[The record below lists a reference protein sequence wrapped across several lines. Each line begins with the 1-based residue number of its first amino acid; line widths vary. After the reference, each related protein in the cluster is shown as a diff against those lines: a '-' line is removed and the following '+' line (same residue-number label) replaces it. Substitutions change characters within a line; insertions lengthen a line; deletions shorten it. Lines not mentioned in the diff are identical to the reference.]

1 MAFENLEQKYW
12 NNVDTL
18 NSRGSFF
25 VSDYMTKEMEGE
37 SKDLG
42 AVLSIVSL
50 IAQRSTDKDVLWC
63 AKRLSEISLE
73 LINNIAF
80 PNMIGRYCELLD
92 QAETQIED
100 LEDLGEKTLA
110 KYASDELLIAKELYS
125 DWRIQHRL

>member
-1 MAFENLEQKYW
+1 MLEQKYW
-12 NNVDTL
+12 NDVDTL

-110 KYASDELLIAKELYS
+110 KYANDELLIAKELYS

>member
-1 MAFENLEQKYW
+1 MLEQKYW
-12 NNVDTL
+12 NDVDTL
-18 NSRGSFF
+18 NSRGAFF

-63 AKRLSEISLE
+63 AKRLNEISLD
-73 LINNIAF
+73 LINNIEF

-110 KYASDELLIAKELYS
+110 KYANDELLIAKELYG

>member
-1 MAFENLEQKYW
+1 MLEQKYW
-12 NNVDTL
+12 NDVDTL
-18 NSRGSFF
+18 NSRGAFF
-25 VSDYMTKEMEGE
+25 VSDYMSKEMEGE

-42 AVLSIVSL
+42 EVLSIVSL

-63 AKRLSEISLE
+63 AKRLNEISLD
-73 LINNIAF
+73 LINNIEF

-110 KYASDELLIAKELYS
+110 KYANEELLIAKELYG

>member
-1 MAFENLEQKYW
+1 MLEQKYW
-12 NNVDTL
+12 NDVDTL
-18 NSRGSFF
+18 NSRGAFF

-63 AKRLSEISLE
+63 SKRLSEISLE

-110 KYASDELLIAKELYS
+110 KYANDELLIAKELYS

>member
-1 MAFENLEQKYW
+1 MLEQKYW
-12 NNVDTL
+12 NDIDTL

-63 AKRLSEISLE
+63 SKRLSEISLE

-110 KYASDELLIAKELYS
+110 KYANDELLIAKELYS

>member
-1 MAFENLEQKYW
+1 MLEQKYW
-12 NNVDTL
+12 NDVDTL
-18 NSRGSFF
+18 NSRGAFF

-63 AKRLSEISLE
+63 AKRLDEISLE
-73 LINNIAF
+73 LINNITF

-110 KYASDELLIAKELYS
+110 KYANDELLIAKELYS

>member
-1 MAFENLEQKYW
+1 MLEQKYW
-12 NNVDTL
+12 DDVDTL

-110 KYASDELLIAKELYS
+110 KYANDELLIAKELYS

>member
-110 KYASDELLIAKELYS
+110 KYANEELLIAKELYS

>member
-1 MAFENLEQKYW
+1 MLEQKYW
-12 NNVDTL
+12 NDVDTL

-110 KYASDELLIAKELYS
+110 KYANDELLIAKELYN

>member
-1 MAFENLEQKYW
+1 MLEQKYW
-12 NNVDTL
+12 DDVDTL

-63 AKRLSEISLE
+63 SKRLSEISLE

-110 KYASDELLIAKELYS
+110 KYANDELLIAKELYS

>member
-1 MAFENLEQKYW
+1 MLEQKYW
-12 NNVDTL
+12 NDVDTL

-63 AKRLSEISLE
+63 AKRLDEISLE

-110 KYASDELLIAKELYS
+110 KYANEELLIAKELYG

>member
-1 MAFENLEQKYW
+1 MLEQKYW
-12 NNVDTL
+12 NDVDTL
-18 NSRGSFF
+18 NSRGAFF

-110 KYASDELLIAKELYS
+110 KYANDELLIAKELYS

>member
-1 MAFENLEQKYW
+1 MLEQKYW
-12 NNVDTL
+12 NDVDTL

-100 LEDLGEKTLA
+100 LEDLGEKTLS
-110 KYASDELLIAKELYS
+110 KYANDELLIAKELYS

>member
-1 MAFENLEQKYW
+1 MLEQKYW
-12 NNVDTL
+12 NDVDTL

-63 AKRLSEISLE
+63 AKRLDEISLE

-110 KYASDELLIAKELYS
+110 KYANDELLIAKELYS

>member
-1 MAFENLEQKYW
+1 MLEQKYW
-12 NNVDTL
+12 NDIDTL

-100 LEDLGEKTLA
+100 LEDLGEKTLS
-110 KYASDELLIAKELYS
+110 KYANDELLIAKELYS